1 LTIRFFYDEVCFNL
15 KKKRNIVS
23 WLKKV
28 ASIENKTI
36 DNLCYVFVSNEKILD
51 MNKTYLQHD
60 YFTDII
66 TFDYSYADK
75 ISGEMYI
82 SIDTV
87 EENAKEYSIDFRS
100 ELLRVI
106 LHGALHL
113 CGYKD
118 ETEDEQ
124 IKMREIEDGYLK
136 IYDSENETVRQV
148 K

>member
-1 LTIRFFYDEVCFNL
+1 MTIRFFYDEVCFNL